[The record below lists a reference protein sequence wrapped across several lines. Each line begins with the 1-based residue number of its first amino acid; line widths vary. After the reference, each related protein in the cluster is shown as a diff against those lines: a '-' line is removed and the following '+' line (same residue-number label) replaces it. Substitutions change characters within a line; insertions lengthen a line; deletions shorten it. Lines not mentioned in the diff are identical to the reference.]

1 MDDKLKA
8 TLHKIRLLAEQN
20 LEFSQEMQK
29 LFGKTASASVHSD
42 SRHEERIEHIE
53 KYLGLDYYIDSMQ
66 AVLDY
71 SFVQEVDVRAQL
83 ISDNREMLRF
93 RYGTRFH
100 KIDFEEF
107 CRYAQL
113 QAEMLINYF
122 YFHKDANIKEIIAH
136 IKKHN
141 PSAKIDEKIQT
152 LAAISFSTK
161 LWAFDKEFSL
171 KVKDT
176 FDSVRD
182 VRNNQSHRN
191 PKIEHFSITDYQKEL
206 ERQNIK
212 LKADGSVDW
221 YNTKKNSEVAY
232 NIYMS
237 HIKKSEEF
245 KLYNY
250 KVFLINKPF
259 DTIIENL
266 KVIAE
271 TVKAQLDS

>member
-8 TLHKIRLLAEQN
+8 TIHKIRLLAEQN
-20 LEFSQEMQK
+20 PEFSEEMQK
-29 LFGKTASASVHSD
+29 LFGKTDSASVHSD

-71 SFVQEVDVRAQL
+71 SFVQSADVRAQL

-122 YFHKDANIKEIIAH
+122 YFHKDSNIKDIIAH

-141 PSAKIDEKIQT
+141 PSAKIDEKTQS

-161 LWAFDKEFSL
+161 LWAFDKEFNL

-182 VRNNQSHRN
+182 VRNNHSHRS
-191 PKIEHFSITDYQKEL
+191 PKIEDFSIADYQKEL

-212 LKADGSVDW
+212 LKTDGSVDW

-250 KVFLINKPF
+250 KVFLVNKPF
-259 DTIIENL
+259 DTVIENL

-271 TVKAQLDS
+271 TVKTQISS